1 MLKDVEESRRITRA
15 IQGHFGDETAQTLDV
30 TVASHLYW
38 PPLANEPL
46 ELPPAIARE
55 AARFEK
61 QYAHRKA
68 PRKLVWRPSLGCVT
82 LDASAK
88 PAASGLS
95 EGADRGVARRAGRR
109 SARRG

>member
-1 MLKDVEESRRITRA
+1 MLSDRLLAAPDYDTIRDVKHLELLKRRFGDGALLHCEIMLKDVEESRRITRA

-55 AARFEK
+55 TPPARSR
-61 QYAHRKA
+61 ASPATRA
-68 PRKLVWRPSLGCVT
+68 LDPS
-82 LDASAK
+82 
-88 PAASGLS
+88 
-95 EGADRGVARRAGRR
+95 RR
-109 SARRG
+109 